1 MLITRDNTPEALPIF
16 RPTSAQDLL
25 REYLDATR
33 SSLWVLD
40 DARFVRLRACIDE
53 ARRWG
58 ELTALEAFWR
68 EFRSPEDEALAFN
81 WFEAPPTDDS
91 SDPTDRAWWAAP
103 ALTPEPPIVLACAC
117 TREQLEVT
125 RRHAALPLGSSEL
138 LFDARSPAYHRW
150 IERML
155 DIEWHASFLSARE
168 VLHQLPLRLDQ
179 LCRKGVADWFA
190 EHQRGAAAA
199 LNALDAAA
207 VFELWSRRYL
217 DEWRDLVVAELEP
230 LAERDAQLVLF
241 TDY

>member
-1 MLITRDNTPEALPIF
+1 MVPMDVLSTRDDTAEPLPIF

-40 DARFVRLRACIDE
+40 EARFVRLRACVDE

-58 ELTALEAFWR
+58 ELTALEAFWKQ
-68 EFRSPEDEALAFN
+68 FRSPEDEALAFN
-81 WFEAPPTDDS
+81 WFEA
-91 SDPTDRAWWAAP
+91 AADQ

-117 TREQLEVT
+117 TRERLEVT

-138 LFDARSPAYHRW
+138 LFDARGPAYHRW

-179 LCRKGVADWFA
+179 MCRSSVGDWLV
-190 EHQRGAAAA
+190 ERGAGRA
-199 LNALDAAA
+199 LNAIEATN

-217 DEWRDLVVAELEP
+217 DEWRELVVAELEP
-230 LAERDAQLVLF
+230 LAERNAQLVLF